1 MGDQYV
7 KGTGGNIGLKRM
19 NFGKSVNG
27 EHGYVDCT
35 NSNSMMGG
43 QYDMVPKSV
52 VGEQYVN
59 ESGGSVG
66 LKRKRSLKQSIHR
79 GLEAKHPSRSLKQ
92 SFNRGHRT
100 KAALEADH
108 PSRPSKQN
116 IHRGHRD
123 KTTVEAKHPSRPP
136 RQSTHHGHRRHT
148 EQRAKE
154 RTGR

>member
-19 NFGKSVNG
+19 NFGKSVSG

-59 ESGGSVG
+59 ESGGAASDTYIPTERV
-66 LKRKRSLKQSIHR
+66 
-79 GLEAKHPSRSLKQ
+79 HPGM
-92 SFNRGHRT
+92 NM
-100 KAALEADH
+100 
-108 PSRPSKQN
+108 P
-116 IHRGHRD
+116 
-123 KTTVEAKHPSRPP
+123 
-136 RQSTHHGHRRHT
+136 
-148 EQRAKE
+148 
-154 RTGR
+154 